1 MNEKYLI
8 PADKRSSDEARENG
22 RKGGIASGQ
31 ARREKRLLK
40 ESILERM
47 NEDDWNEMIDA
58 LIKRA
63 KKSDKAFIVLRDT
76 IGQKPIDRI
85 EQNNI
90 LTDKS
95 LERLHED
102 FGF

>member
-1 MNEKYLI
+1 MNNSNLI
-8 PADKRSSDEARENG
+8 PADQRSTDEARENG

-31 ARREKRLLK
+31 ARREKKLLK

-47 NEDDWNEMIDA
+47 NEGDWNEMIDA
-58 LIKRA
+58 LIERA
-63 KKSDKAFIVLRDT
+63 KESDKAFVVLRDT

-85 EQNNI
+85 EQNNV
-90 LTDKS
+90 LTEKS

-102 FGF
+102 FGL

>member
-1 MNEKYLI
+1 MNNSNLI
-8 PADKRSSDEARENG
+8 PADQRTKDEARENG

-31 ARREKRLLK
+31 ARREKKLLK
-40 ESILERM
+40 KSILERM
-47 NEDDWNEMIDA
+47 NEDDWNEYIDG
-58 LIKRA
+58 IIDRA
-63 KKSDKAFIVLRDT
+63 KHKRQDAEFLRNT

-102 FGF
+102 FGL